1 MHMPCVPLCQVT
13 SHLFFSAF
21 YRHLDYL
28 ELDSGGQSNHDF
40 DSSGEGT
47 NR

>member
-1 MHMPCVPLCQVT
+1 MPNSTPP
-13 SHLFFSAF
+13 
-21 YRHLDYL
+21 RHLDYL
-28 ELDSGGQSNHDF
+28 EVNNVASNTHDF